1 MTFCIAF
8 VLCICFESP
17 IHSLER
23 ILLRKSGILLFNKII
38 VTQNMVNI
46 VLNISETF
54 KNPKLPITTQLAENL
69 KTHL

>member
-1 MTFCIAF
+1 
-8 VLCICFESP
+8 
-17 IHSLER
+17 
-23 ILLRKSGILLFNKII
+23 
-38 VTQNMVNI
+38 MVNI